1 MRAKHKPPTRMT
13 PVQFPEE
20 MGRLAGEIIASYEAR
35 ISSVEQIVESTH
47 EMLETFRG
55 QREAMRA
62 RLRETL
68 AQAAHLRKCDF
79 DTMMGGILLRQ
90 EERERAVRE
99 TMRGYLREQR
109 EMAAALKQAL
119 ARGET
124 ERIGSVK
131 ELLKG
136 IETRRE
142 EREREIR
149 TLLAEFRMEQEEM
162 SGALHRLLSN
172 GGSVR
177 AKEFK
182 ATLRA
187 IQARKGEGGRDGGD
201 EMRVL
206 SGGGVRSF

>member
-1 MRAKHKPPTRMT
+1 MVRE
-13 PVQFPEE
+13 VV
-20 MGRLAGEIIASYEAR
+20 ASYEAR
-35 ISSVEQIVESTH
+35 VSSVEQIVESTH
-47 EMLETFRG
+47 EMLEGFRG
-55 QREAMRA
+55 HREAMRA

-68 AQAAHLRKCDF
+68 AQAASLRRRDF
-79 DTMMGGILLRQ
+79 DTMMEGILLRQ
-90 EERERAVRE
+90 EERERAIKE

-119 ARGET
+119 ARGEA

-142 EREREIR
+142 EREGEIR
-149 TLLAEFRMEQEEM
+149 ALLAEFRREQEEM
-162 SGALHRLLSN
+162 SRALQQLLSN

-187 IQARKGEGGRDGGD
+187 IQARKGEGGGDGGD
-201 EMRVL
+201 QIRVL
-206 SGGGVRSF
+206 SAGGVRSF

>member
-1 MRAKHKPPTRMT
+1 MRARIQSRTRMT

-47 EMLETFRG
+47 EMLESFRG

-68 AQAAHLRKCDF
+68 AQAASLRKRDF
-79 DTMMGGILLRQ
+79 DTMMGGILVRQ

-109 EMAAALKQAL
+109 EMAGALKEAL

-124 ERIGSVK
+124 DRIGSV
-131 ELLKG
+131 EQLLKG
-136 IETRRE
+136 IEIRRE

-149 TLLAEFRMEQEEM
+149 ALLAEFRREQEGM
-162 SGALHRLLSN
+162 SRALQHLLSN
-172 GGSVR
+172 GDSMR

-182 ATLRA
+182 ATIRA
-187 IQARKGEGGRDGGD
+187 IQAGTGDGESAGGGGKNDGEGIA
-201 EMRVL
+201 
-206 SGGGVRSF
+206 

>member
-1 MRAKHKPPTRMT
+1 MT

-20 MGRLAGEIIASYEAR
+20 MERLVREVVASYEAR
-35 ISSVEQIVESTH
+35 VSSVEQIVESTH
-47 EMLETFRG
+47 EMLESFRS

-68 AQAAHLRKCDF
+68 AQAASLRKCDF

-90 EERERAVRE
+90 EERGRAIKE

-131 ELLKG
+131 ELLKR

-149 TLLAEFRMEQEEM
+149 ALLAEFRREQEEM
-162 SGALHRLLSN
+162 SRALQHLLSN

-177 AKEFK
+177 VKEFK

-187 IQARKGEGGRDGGD
+187 IQAGTGDGESTGDGGRNDGD

-206 SGGGVRSF
+206 SGGGVRSL